1 MTMRLNTLIVDD
13 EPLARAHLRD
23 LLTSDPDISVLGEA
37 GNGRDAVRLIR
48 DLEPSLVMLDVQMP
62 ELSGFDVVREIGA
75 DGMPGVIFVTA
86 HDAYAL
92 EAFGVFALG
101 YLLKPVRPDQLR
113 AAVGRAKTLLRPED
127 RRAIAERLTE
137 NLDPPPGERSDPERL
152 AIRVD
157 GRILFLRIGEIDWA
171 EAMDNHVRLHLGART
186 HVVRGT
192 LTALE
197 RRLAAGPFLR
207 IHRST
212 LINVR
217 RVIEAQ
223 PWFGGDF
230 VLILA
235 DGTRLTSGRSHR
247 PQVQEFLRQSL

>member
-1 MTMRLNTLIVDD
+1 MTTRLDTLIVDD
-13 EPLARAHLRD
+13 EPLARAHLRE
-23 LLTSDPDISVLGEA
+23 LLAVDPDIYVAGEA

-48 DLEPSLVMLDVQMP
+48 DLEPSLVMLDIQMP
-62 ELSGFDVVREIGA
+62 ELSGFDVVREIGP

-86 HDAYAL
+86 HDSYAL

-101 YLLKPVRPDQLR
+101 YLLKPVRPDQLE
-113 AAVGRAKTLLRPED
+113 AALGRAKSLLKPED
-127 RRAIAERLTE
+127 RQALAARLPEPLEPPPNERL
-137 NLDPPPGERSDPERL
+137 DPDRL

-157 GRILFLRIGEIDWA
+157 GRILFLRIADIDWV
-171 EAMDNHVRLHLGART
+171 EAMDNHVRLHLGSRT

-197 RRLAAGPFLR
+197 RRLGAPMFLR

-212 LINVR
+212 LVNVH
-217 RVIEAQ
+217 RVVEAQ

-247 PQVQEFLRQSL
+247 PRVQEFLRQSL

>member
-1 MTMRLNTLIVDD
+1 MTTRLNTLIVDD
-13 EPLARAHLRD
+13 EPLARTHLRE
-23 LLTSDPDISVLGEA
+23 LLSTDPDVQVSGEA

-48 DLEPSLVMLDVQMP
+48 DLEPSLVMLDIQMP
-62 ELSGFDVVREIGA
+62 ELSGFDVVHEIGPDA
-75 DGMPGVIFVTA
+75 MPGVIFVTA
-86 HDAYAL
+86 HDSYAM

-101 YLLKPVRPDQLR
+101 YLLKPVRPDQLQ
-113 AAVGRAKTLLRPED
+113 AALARAKSLLRPED
-127 RRAIAERLTE
+127 RNALAASLTE
-137 NLDPPPGERSDPERL
+137 RLDPPAPERSDPERL

-157 GRILFLRIGEIDWA
+157 GRILFLRIAEIDWV
-171 EAMDNHVRLHLGART
+171 EAMDNHVRLHIGTRT

-192 LTALE
+192 LTNLE
-197 RRLAAGPFLR
+197 RRLAAGRFLR

-212 LINVR
+212 LVNVT
-217 RVIEAQ
+217 RVVEAQ

-247 PQVQEFLRQSL
+247 PHVQEFLRQSL